1 MQPTRNVLL
10 AGMAF
15 LLFASLSFAQQQ
27 QGGGNTGGGQRTNTP
42 TPATTPTQPRQ
53 NFPTGQNERGLVIVT
68 GRVVTEEGTP
78 PPDIVSIE
86 RVCGSSERREGYA
99 DSQGYFSLQL
109 GATTNGILQ
118 DASIGGS
125 SMDAPGM
132 QPGMPSMTSAG
143 PDPGLTQNELMMCE
157 LRASLAGYQ
166 STQIPLFSAR
176 LRSANNIGVIVIYK
190 LNRSQA
196 TMVSANSMKA
206 PKDARKALEKGR
218 KLLQK
223 NKNDEAAKELQKA
236 LDLYPDYAD
245 AWYAMGTMHQNSHQI
260 DEARRCYQKA
270 LDLDSRFILPY
281 IQLAYLS
288 LQESDWKTVVSL
300 TDRALALNPFNY
312 PAIHFFNA
320 VANFNLHNYDAAE
333 RSSKKANLLD
343 SQEAFPRNHL
353 LLSQLLTQKGDYQGA
368 AAELKTYL
376 QVQPKADDLEQVKQE
391 LGRLQTLMKNS
402 PPQQQQQQPGAQD
415 QQQPR

>member
-1 MQPTRNVLL
+1 
-10 AGMAF
+10 
-15 LLFASLSFAQQQ
+15 
-27 QGGGNTGGGQRTNTP
+27 
-42 TPATTPTQPRQ
+42 
-53 NFPTGQNERGLVIVT
+53 
-68 GRVVTEEGTP
+68 
-78 PPDIVSIE
+78 
-86 RVCGSSERREGYA
+86 
-99 DSQGYFSLQL
+99 
-109 GATTNGILQ
+109 
-118 DASIGGS
+118 
-125 SMDAPGM
+125 
-132 QPGMPSMTSAG
+132 
-143 PDPGLTQNELMMCE
+143 
-157 LRASLAGYQ
+157 
-166 STQIPLFSAR
+166 
-176 LRSANNIGVIVIYK
+176 
-190 LNRSQA
+190 
-196 TMVSANSMKA
+196 
-206 PKDARKALEKGR
+206 
-218 KLLQK
+218 
-223 NKNDEAAKELQKA
+223 
-236 LDLYPDYAD
+236 
-245 AWYAMGTMHQNSHQI
+245 
-260 DEARRCYQKA
+260 
-270 LDLDSRFILPY
+270 LDSRFILPY